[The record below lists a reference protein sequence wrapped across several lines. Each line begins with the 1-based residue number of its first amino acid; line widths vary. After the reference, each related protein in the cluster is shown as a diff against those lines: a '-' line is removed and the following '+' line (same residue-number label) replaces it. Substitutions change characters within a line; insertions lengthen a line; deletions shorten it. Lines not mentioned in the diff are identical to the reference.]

1 MSGVQRLP
9 HLPRGSGF
17 GEGLATVL
25 MWSTAATVTA
35 AFSWIVGDLLW
46 HGLRGIDVAFLT
58 QETSQAGRA
67 GGILPIIVSSLW
79 ILAIA
84 LLAAVPPSLAT
95 AAWLA
100 DFTRRGG
107 PWAQWVGHSLDV
119 LAAVPSIVFGLF
131 GNALFCVALGL
142 GYSLLAGGLTLACM
156 IAPILIRSLEASL
169 RAVPG
174 DLRLAAA
181 ALGMGRSRTVLSVL
195 LPAALP
201 GLLVGLV
208 LAVGRVLAETAA
220 LLFTSGYV
228 DRMPR
233 GWLDSGRSLS
243 IHIYDLAMN
252 VPGGEANAY
261 ATAVVLVLLLLSI
274 NYCALG
280 LGDRWHRHLAGLSSP
295 VRP

>member
-1 MSGVQRLP
+1 MASLV
-9 HLPRGSGF
+9 
-17 GEGLATVL
+17 
-25 MWSTAATVTA
+25 MWTTAAAVTA

-46 HGLRGIDVAFLT
+46 HGWRGIDWTFLSRGPA
-58 QETSQAGRA
+58 EAGRS
-67 GGILPIIVSSLW
+67 GGILPIILSSLW

-84 LLAAVPPSLAT
+84 LLVAVPPSLAT

-107 PWAQWVGHSLDV
+107 LLAIWVGRSLDV

-142 GYSLLAGGLTLACM
+142 GYSLLSGGLTLACM

-169 RAVPG
+169 RAVPEEV
-174 DLRLAAA
+174 RRAAA
-181 ALGMGRSRTVLSVL
+181 ALAMGRSRTVFSVL

-208 LAVGRVLAETAA
+208 LAIGRVLAETAA

-233 GWLDSGRSLS
+233 SLLDSGRSLS

-252 VPGGEANAY
+252 IPGGEANAY
-261 ATAVVLVLLLLSI
+261 ATAVVLVVLLLVI
-274 NYCALG
+274 NYSALW
-280 LGDRWHRHLAGLSSP
+280 LGDRWHRQLAGTSATGSTT
-295 VRP
+295 

>member
-1 MSGVQRLP
+1 MSRQGLP
-9 HLPRGSGF
+9 HLPRGDGL
-17 GEGLATVL
+17 GEHLVSLL
-25 MWSTAATVTA
+25 MWGTAAAVTA

-46 HGLRGIDVAFLT
+46 HGLRGVDFSFLT
-58 QETSQAGRA
+58 QETAQAGRA
-67 GGILPIIVSSLW
+67 GGIRPVLVSSLW

-107 PWAQWVGHSLDV
+107 ALARWVGHSLDV

-169 RAVPG
+169 EAVPG

-181 ALGMGRSRTVLSVL
+181 ALGMGRSRTVVSVL

-208 LAVGRVLAETAA
+208 LAIGRVLAETAA

-261 ATAVVLVLLLLSI
+261 ATAVVLVLLLLAI

-280 LGDRWHRHLAGLSSP
+280 LGDRWHRSLAGLSSAAKP
-295 VRP
+295 